1 MAAHRAALR
10 VSLYSRTNVGEVYS
24 DLLSGL
30 PCDRGAGHAFFGA
43 VHEQY
48 GGSRH
53 YLCGISG
60 GSVSLDTAGTG
71 TDVAAAL
78 SDADAGADQ
87 FQYGRSQAASCIRSG
102 ADAAAERGMVIF
114 GIIGHSGRGCEEPLQ
129 TDGNRVNRENVKIY
143 LDTK

>member
-1 MAAHRAALR
+1 MAAYRAALC
-10 VSLYSRTNVGEVYS
+10 VSLYTRSNAGMVYF
-24 DLLSGL
+24 DLLSGM
-30 PCDRGAGHAFFGA
+30 PCNRGVGDAAFSTA
-43 VHEQY
+43 HEQY

-53 YLCGISG
+53 YLRGVSD
-60 GSVSLDTAGTG
+60 GSVPLDTAGAG
-71 TDVAAAL
+71 TVVAAAV
-78 SDADAGADQ
+78 SDAGAGTYQ
-87 FQYGRSQAASCIRSG
+87 FQYGRSATSTSIWAC

>member
-1 MAAHRAALR
+1 MAAYRAALR
-10 VSLYSRTNVGEVYS
+10 VSLYSRTNVGAVYF

-60 GSVSLDTAGTG
+60 GSVPLDTAGTG
-71 TDVAAAL
+71 TAVTAAL
-78 SDADAGADQ
+78 SYVGAGADQ
-87 FQYGRSQAASCIRSG
+87 FQHGRSPAASHLWAG
-102 ADAAAERGMVIF
+102 ADADAECGVVLF
-114 GIIGHSGRGCEEPLQ
+114 SIIGRSGCSCAEPLQ
-129 TDGNRVNRENVKIY
+129 KDGNQVNLLGLR
-143 LDTK
+143 